1 MEELINN
8 IKENAKIIING
19 KEYIVKTKTLYG
31 IEEDEE
37 AYYYKCIMNTGD
49 TLVIIPDDNLL
60 YIGKEIE
67 DMKYER
73 PAIDRLIYDEKIYH
87 KTGEGNQ
94 YIKNIKFGTDVE
106 GKCVFEDFESDKKI
120 ISLGI
125 LPEKNNIRADILADI
140 IDIEDI
146 KFIKEQQMFKNKKVI
161 IFDMDGTLIDS
172 MGIWNKTDEDL
183 IKRFTNKTVDE
194 FFKENNIQSKDIGQ
208 LRDRLLAE
216 FKSGDIYLQY
226 CSWLKERFNTNKTAE
241 EILKTRWEISNKL
254 LMSEVDYKKDADI
267 LLKKLK
273 EAGFILALATTT
285 PKSRLDLYRKILK
298 KVNIDEIFSVILSK
312 EDVVHKKPDPEI
324 YNKILEKLNVK
335 PEKCIVVEDALIGV
349 QSAKN
354 AGIEV
359 INMYDKY
366 ADADREEID
375 KLTDYKVKNFKELI
389 NILDRD

>member
-1 MEELINN
+1 
-8 IKENAKIIING
+8 
-19 KEYIVKTKTLYG
+19 
-31 IEEDEE
+31 
-37 AYYYKCIMNTGD
+37 
-49 TLVIIPDDNLL
+49 
-60 YIGKEIE
+60 
-67 DMKYER
+67 
-73 PAIDRLIYDEKIYH
+73 
-87 KTGEGNQ
+87 
-94 YIKNIKFGTDVE
+94 
-106 GKCVFEDFESDKKI
+106 
-120 ISLGI
+120 
-125 LPEKNNIRADILADI
+125 
-140 IDIEDI
+140 
-146 KFIKEQQMFKNKKVI
+146 MFKNKKVI

-172 MGIWNKTDEDL
+172 MGIWNKTDENL

-226 CSWLKERFNTNKTAE
+226 CTWLKERFNTNKTAE

-298 KVNIDEIFSVILSK
+298 KVNIDEIF
-312 EDVVHKKPDPEI
+312 PEI
-324 YNKILEKLNVK
+324 YNKILEKLDVK
-335 PEKCIVVEDALIGV
+335 PEECIVVEDALIGV
-349 QSAKN
+349 KSAKN

-366 ADADREEID
+366 SDADREEIE
-375 KLTDYKVKNFKELI
+375 KLADYKVKNFKELI